1 MRQGCVLSN
10 GIDGARVER
19 ILDLAHITL
28 NKNSV
33 PRDTSALI
41 PGGIRI
47 GAPAMTTRGMLEED
61 FTRVADLIHK
71 GVEIAIECKAAAEG
85 PKLKDFNEYLA
96 ANDRADI
103 KALRSEVE
111 DFADGFHMPGGVF

>member
-1 MRQGCVLSN
+1 MCDLRPK

-19 ILDLAHITL
+19 ILDLSHITL

-61 FTRVADLIHK
+61 FVKVADLIHK
-71 GVEIAIECKAAAEG
+71 GVEIAIDCKSKAEG
-85 PKLKDFNEYLA
+85 PKLKDFNAYLET
-96 ANDRADI
+96 ANREDI
-103 KALRSEVE
+103 AALREEVE
-111 DFADGFHMPGGVF
+111 SFAGDFHMPGGVY